1 MFVIGWYLCTLSN
14 IRQPPPLL
22 LLLHVPIN
30 KIDSAANYLNIKPLL
45 DLTVLAV
52 SILIKGK
59 SAAELREI
67 FNVTGEGAAEEGEGA
82 AAEAES

>member
-1 MFVIGWYLCTLSN
+1 MDFCFFYARTN
-14 IRQPPPLL
+14 R
-22 LLLHVPIN
+22 
-30 KIDSAANYLNIKPLL
+30 AANYLNIKPLL

-67 FNVTGEGAAEEGEGA
+67 FNVTGDGTAEEGEGA
-82 AAEAES
+82 AEASAES